1 MRNPENVLNSLAE
14 HGKDSSYKFE
24 RLYRLFF
31 NEELFFVA
39 YQRIYAKEGNMTK
52 GADGQT
58 IDEMSLVR
66 FQKLIDS
73 LKNESYQ
80 PVPSRRVYIPKKDG
94 KQRPLGIP
102 SVNDKL
108 VQEVLRMILE
118 SIFEKQFEDS
128 SHGFRPRRSCHTAL
142 MQVQRNFMA
151 TKWFIEGDIR
161 GFFDNINHDVLIG
174 VLRERI
180 NDERFLRLVR
190 KFLNAGYLE
199 DWVFHKTY
207 SGTPQGGIVSPLLAN
222 IYLDKLDKFM
232 KEYRTKFDKGS
243 KRKDNIEYFRLS
255 RKIAKLAYKL
265 ESVKDESEKLSRI
278 EKINAV
284 KKERLVLSS
293 VDEMDDGYRRIKYV
307 RYADD
312 FLIGVIGSKKDC
324 EQVKGDIK
332 TFLLEKLKLEL
343 SDDKTLITHGNKP
356 AKFLG
361 YEIHVRKASEDTK
374 RSKKTG
380 ILNRV
385 YGKKVVLTLP
395 TETMRRKLA
404 DYEAIT
410 YIEHND
416 HQIWKP
422 LSRIKLINNDD
433 LEIIDA
439 YNAEIRGFYNYYSIA
454 NNSSSINDFYHIMQ
468 YSMFKT
474 FAKKYRI
481 STREAIAK
489 LRIGKNFGI
498 VYNDRKG
505 ERKVKLFYNAG
516 FKRKIVVLGQ
526 PCDDLPNNIMLNATT
541 SLVDRLKARVCEM
554 CGGTDDL
561 EMHHVRKLKDVA
573 HKQPWEILMH
583 ARRRKTMAVCQS
595 CHKKIH
601 GGKLD

>member
-73 LKNESYQ
+73 LKNQSYQ

-118 SIFEKQFEDS
+118 SIFEKQFDDS

-142 MQVQRNFMA
+142 MQVQRNFIA

-207 SGTPQGGIVSPLLAN
+207 SGTPQGGIVSPILAN

-243 KRKDNIEYFRLS
+243 KRKENIEYFRLS
-255 RKIAKLAYKL
+255 RKIAKLAYRL

-284 KKERLVLSS
+284 KKERLALSS

-312 FLIGVIGSKKDC
+312 FLIGVIGSKEDC
-324 EQVKGDIK
+324 EQIKGDIK
-332 TFLLEKLKLEL
+332 RFLLEKLKLEL

-410 YIEHND
+410 YIEHNG
-416 HQIWKP
+416 HQIWKS

-489 LRIGKNFGI
+489 LQIGKNFGI

>member
-14 HGKDSSYKFE
+14 HSKDSGYKFE

-39 YQRIYAKEGNMTK
+39 YQRMYAKEGNMTK

-58 IDEMSLVR
+58 IDEMSLAR

-80 PVPSRRVYIPKKDG
+80 PTPSRRVYIPKKDG

-128 SHGFRPRRSCHTAL
+128 SHGFRPIRSCHTAL
-142 MQVQRNFMA
+142 MQVQRNFTA

-174 VLRERI
+174 ILKERI
-180 NDERFLRLVR
+180 NDERFLRLIR

-199 DWVFHKTY
+199 EWVFHKTF
-207 SGTPQGGIVSPLLAN
+207 SGTPQGGIVSPVLAN

-232 KEYRTKFDKGS
+232 KEYQTKFNRGS
-243 KRKDNIEYFRLS
+243 KRKDNTEYFKLS

-265 ESVKDESEKLSRI
+265 ESVEDESEKLSRI
-278 EKINAV
+278 EKMNAI
-284 KKERLVLSS
+284 KKERLAFSS
-293 VDEMDDGYRRIKYV
+293 VDEMDDGYKRIKYV

-312 FLIGVIGSKKDC
+312 FLIGVIGSKREC
-324 EQVKGDIK
+324 EQIKAHIK

-361 YEIHVRKASEDTK
+361 YEIHVRKPSEDTK
-374 RSKKTG
+374 RGKKSG
-380 ILNRV
+380 ILKRV

-410 YIEHND
+410 YVEHD
-416 HQIWKP
+416 GHQIWKP

-433 LEIIDA
+433 LEILDA

-481 STREAIAK
+481 TTRQAIAK
-489 LRIGKNFGI
+489 LRLGKNFG
-498 VYNDRKG
+498 VAYSDRKG
-505 ERKVKLFYNAG
+505 EKKVKLFYNAG
-516 FKRKIVVLGQ
+516 FKRKTIVHEQ
-526 PCDDLPNNIMLNATT
+526 FCDDLPNNIMLTATT

-554 CGGTDDL
+554 CGSVDDL

-573 HKQPWEILMH
+573 RKQPWEILMH